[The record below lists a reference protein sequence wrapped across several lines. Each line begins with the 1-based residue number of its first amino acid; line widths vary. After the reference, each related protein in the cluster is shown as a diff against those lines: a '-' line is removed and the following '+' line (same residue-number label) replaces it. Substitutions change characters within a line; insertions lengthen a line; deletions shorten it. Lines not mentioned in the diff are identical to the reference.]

1 MRLSFAWASRGLR
14 LFGLVALCAMICASA
29 AADDFRIVSEVYFGD
44 EAEPRSTNRTLFRA
58 GVVYDYLEQPG
69 LTTIFDP
76 ARHRFLLLDPE
87 TRLRCVVDT
96 KEVADFNEALRGRA
110 ADHVDPLLKFMAKP
124 QFTLDPAS
132 PQGKLVMTSP
142 LMSYR
147 LTTTKIES
155 PTALRQYIEFSDWY
169 AQLNTMVNPGSPPPF
184 ARLEVNRQL
193 HARGEMPLEVQLT
206 ISVRQQ
212 TGGNR
217 EVVLLSRHEVSWRLL
232 GEDRQAIE
240 QTADEMATFKQ
251 VTFSDFQSRGNALAG
266 APPAPN
272 GEAAPQPKP
281 AAERNAV
288 RRASANESA
297 TKSSAPKRK

>member
-1 MRLSFAWASRGLR
+1 MRSSRSWASRGAR
-14 LFGLVALCAMICASA
+14 LFGALALCAAVCVSA
-29 AADDFRIVSEVYFGD
+29 TADDFRIVSEIYLGD

-69 LTTIFDP
+69 LTTVFDP

-87 TRLRCVVDT
+87 TKLRCVVDT
-96 KEVADFNEALRGRA
+96 KQVAEFNAALRQRA
-110 ADHVDPLLKFMAKP
+110 ADHVDPLLKFMANP
-124 QFTLDPAS
+124 QFTLDPAP

-147 LTTTKIES
+147 LKTERIKS
-155 PTALRQYIEFSDWY
+155 PAALRQYIEFSDWY

-193 HARGEMPLEVQLT
+193 SERGEMPLEVQLT
-206 ISVRQQ
+206 ISVHQQ

-217 EVVLLSRHEVSWRLL
+217 EVVLLSRHEVAWRLL

-251 VTFSDFQSRGNALAG
+251 VTFNEFQSRGNALAG
-266 APPAPN
+266 TPPAPN
-272 GEAAPQPKP
+272 GEAAPEPKP

-288 RRASANESA
+288 RRASASEP
-297 TKSSAPKRK
+297 APKRK